1 MSDEEEMYESASDDY
16 GSDLDMIDGT
26 QESDSGTAPPILFL
40 VSRATAPRVV
50 NESSSQYTIRTDS
63 SPAEDDDMSDDDPF
77 DTILIDKGK
86 SKLKAYEV
94 ESQSLSPKELEGTMR
109 KEAEYVSNI
118 FGADVGLPSFALHA
132 LATGTLTHR
141 RDFSPCNSSLP
152 TCKLIHR

>member
-40 VSRATAPRVV
+40 VSRATAPGVV
-50 NESSSQYTIRTDS
+50 NESSSQYTFRTDS

-77 DTILIDKGK
+77 DTILMDKGK

-118 FGADVGLPSFALHA
+118 FGADVGVPLLCTARFGQ
-132 LATGTLTHR
+132 LARLLTAAISR
-141 RDFSPCNSSLP
+141 LVTRLYPPVN
-152 TCKLIHR
+152 